1 MLAKKALGIEFMR
14 AARRLLTV
22 ILIVT
27 VLFSGLPLFSPED
40 TNRDRRVDLEDAIVA
55 LRGLQALSEI
65 RAWDS
70 PAEVT
75 LRSRLEKAMEAFKA
89 LVGEKSLVSPKE
101 GKALS
106 SSIGHFVALLP
117 SFSFEPLF
125 RHERVLFPGKESFL
139 SIDIEPLTPP
149 PRSAC

>member
-1 MLAKKALGIEFMR
+1 MRILTPIVNVALVLAL
-14 AARRLLTV
+14 V
-22 ILIVT
+22 
-27 VLFSGLPLFSPED
+27 FSGLPLFSPED

-65 RAWDS
+65 RGWDS
-70 PAEVT
+70 PAKVT

-89 LVGEKSLVSPKE
+89 LAGEKSLVSTKE
-101 GKALS
+101 GKALF

>member
-1 MLAKKALGIEFMR
+1 MQPTKH
-14 AARRLLTV
+14 LLSA
-22 ILIVT
+22 ILIIT
-27 VLFSGLPLFSPED
+27 VLFSGLPLFSPQD
-40 TNRDRRVDLEDAIVA
+40 VNRDRTVDLEDAIVA

-65 RAWDS
+65 RGWDS

-89 LVGEKSLVSPKE
+89 LAGEKSLVSTKE
-101 GKALS
+101 GKAFS

-117 SFSFEPLF
+117 SSSFEPLF

-149 PRSAC
+149 PRSTC